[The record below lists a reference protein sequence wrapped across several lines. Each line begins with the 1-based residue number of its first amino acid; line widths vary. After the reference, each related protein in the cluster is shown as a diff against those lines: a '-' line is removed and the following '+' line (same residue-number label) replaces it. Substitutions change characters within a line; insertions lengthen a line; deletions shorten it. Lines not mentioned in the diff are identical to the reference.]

1 MNELIKIEERGGIQ
15 TVNAR
20 ELWERLESKRQ
31 FADWIKTRIEKYGFS
46 ENVDYCIVSQKN
58 ETMGKAA
65 ISKEYCLSLDMG
77 KELAMVENNEQGRK
91 IRQYFIEVENK
102 MRQLGF
108 VKPTGQ
114 ELIALALIEAHR
126 FLEEK
131 DKQIAVMKPKAAFF
145 DQVTD
150 SKDAIEMSD
159 AAKVLNMGI
168 GRNTLFEILRDEGV
182 LQKNNIPYQK
192 YIDQGYFR
200 VIEQSYQKPT
210 GETCINLKT
219 IVYQRGLDYIRRVVR
234 KEI

>member
-1 MNELIKIEERGGIQ
+1 MNELTRNGDKRMTTKEVAESLGVSEQAIRKHALEMGLTKNGVQTWLDEKAVTEIKLKIEYGGQIDLQ
-15 TVNAR
+15 AR
-20 ELWERLESKRQ
+20 LQLPKTLLEKQ
-31 FADWIKTRIEKYGFS
+31 LI
-46 ENVDYCIVSQKN
+46 
-58 ETMGKAA
+58 
-65 ISKEYCLSLDMG
+65 
-77 KELAMVENNEQGRK
+77 
-91 IRQYFIEVENK
+91 IRQAA
-102 MRQLGF
+102 QL
-108 VKPTGQ
+108 Q
-114 ELIALALIEAHR
+114 DEIIADLQAQVSE
-126 FLEEK
+126 
-131 DKQIAVMKPKAAFF
+131 MKPKAEFF